1 MKHQTFNKQKGFT
14 LFELMV
20 VIVIIGVISTY
31 AASWQKREID
41 KQVGSIAAEHLS
53 KISKASNAYI
63 RDNYSA
69 IMSLA
74 TSTQPAIIRVSD
86 LISQNYLQ
94 PGTSTNNAYQQ
105 ATCALVLQPNPGQ
118 LTGMVVTEGG
128 KALDDF
134 TLSSMVTKV
143 GAAGGGIYTD
153 TPAAIIGSR
162 GGWSVNHAN
171 YSNANHLGQDCAGNA
186 GTVDMDVGHAH
197 VALWFEN
204 NDLTA
209 GFLYREAVPARPE
222 LNRMATN
229 LDMDTFDINNAGDI
243 DGASLT
249 TTGKVDAQDGF
260 DVDGTSV
267 IDSSRNLVNIAAITA
282 SGKIDTSGTMEANTF
297 SVNGT
302 SVINSSRNLVNIGSI
317 SASSTIST
325 SGSIRP
331 GTATEGNAC
340 TTTGDVRRDST
351 GMLLSCQSGSWTA
364 VGGNPSGTPILL
376 QLHPT
381 NSSTTRSWQNALDY
395 CRGLGNGWRLPSISE
410 IKIIRDQT
418 GWSTSAWYWSSTRTY
433 GDAWLFRPS
442 DSHVDLNGISSSY
455 RARCVRSVIQ

>member
-1 MKHQTFNKQKGFT
+1 MKQTINKQKGFT
-14 LFELMV
+14 LIELMV
-20 VIVIIGVISTY
+20 VIVIIGVLSAY
-31 AASWQKREID
+31 AASYQKRDID
-41 KQVGSIAAEHLS
+41 KQVSSIAAEHLS
-53 KISKASNAYI
+53 KIAKASNAYI

-86 LISQNYLQ
+86 LISQNYLP

-105 ATCALVLQPNPGQ
+105 STCALVLQPTPGQ

-128 KALDDF
+128 KSLDDF

-162 GGWSVNHAN
+162 GGWSVSHAN
-171 YSNANHLGQDCAGNA
+171 YSNANHLGQDCSGNA
-186 GTVDMDVGHAH
+186 GTVDMDIGHAH

-209 GFLYREAVPARPE
+209 GFLYREAIPARPE

-243 DGASLT
+243 DGVSLT

-331 GTATEGNAC
+331 GTATEGSAC
-340 TTTGDVRRDST
+340 TTTGDIRRDSS
-351 GMLLSCQSGSWTA
+351 GMLLSCQGGSWR
-364 VGGNPSGTPILL
+364 
-376 QLHPT
+376 T
-381 NSSTTRSWQNALDY
+381 NSSSAIDLFMDTASIFADEVKDDSFNPRFDCDTSLTHALYACSKVNITCSSCSWPTYPDCPIGYLSYSTAQIKTDQRYRSRT
-395 CRGLGNGWRLPSISE
+395 C
-410 IKIIRDQT
+410 IRDM
-418 GWSTSAWYWSSTRTY
+418 
-433 GDAWLFRPS
+433 
-442 DSHVDLNGISSSY
+442 
-455 RARCVRSVIQ
+455 